1 MVSRTFR
8 RCYPPHPG
16 RRPGLVYLPSYRA
29 CVPAGLEGPPGVQ
42 PQRSKKR
49 RFSGGGPAEV
59 PVRAALAEEE
69 AMPDLPSP
77 DREDAHPRSGPEDC
91 GQLGT

>member
-1 MVSRTFR
+1 
-8 RCYPPHPG
+8 
-16 RRPGLVYLPSYRA
+16 
-29 CVPAGLEGPPGVQ
+29 VQ

-59 PVRAALAEEE
+59 PARAALAEEE

-77 DREDAHPRSGPEDC
+77 HREDAHPRSGPEDY